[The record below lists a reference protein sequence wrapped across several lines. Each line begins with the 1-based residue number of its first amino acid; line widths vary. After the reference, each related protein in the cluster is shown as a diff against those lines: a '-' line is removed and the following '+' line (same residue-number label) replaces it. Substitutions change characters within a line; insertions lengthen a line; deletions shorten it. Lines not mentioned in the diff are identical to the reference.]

1 MKANEEYSKAVEFV
15 KTFGIEAAQ
24 DLWVGAFDLYNNN
37 IQILNGMVCSFSDNK
52 FLFNLIYIK
61 CIIESHELVEKYKNK
76 HGGIR
81 FRIRW
86 GMYRYG
92 DTQQFNNRLKQ
103 AIADV
108 ESCQ

>member
-37 IQILNGMVCSFSDNK
+37 IQILNGMVCSFSDDK

-61 CIIESHELVEKYKNK
+61 CIIDSHDLVESYGGLEKAKLRCYPTK
-76 HGGIR
+76 HLT
-81 FRIRW
+81 
-86 GMYRYG
+86 MESYHK
-92 DTQQFNNRLKQ
+92 LKQ
-103 AIADV
+103 AISDV